1 MNSDKRNLLLLAYT
15 QDVRHRPQAQAD
27 QKDRLGWTGFTVPAY
42 HAAQEVQECPNCLE
56 KGHSEEQ
63 CPLFDGQDTWCE
75 RCGRNHFGNCATF
88 SLQQNGTR
96 GR

>member
-1 MNSDKRNLLLLAYT
+1 MCNDNYHPFLPSISCRQFEKEQRLL
-15 QDVRHRPQAQAD
+15 R
-27 QKDRLGWTGFTVPAY
+27 
-42 HAAQEVQECPNCLE
+42 AAQEVQECPNCLE